1 MLLEE
6 CSRYGSGVG
15 EAEKLRDL
23 LRFQSVEAVVTTSK
37 GTGVRDRDSGHRGR
51 SAEKKILEI
60 WAHPDVEGL
69 DDFVV
74 AELSRQD
81 GRCLR
86 WSVGDRES
94 YRYFSRAR

>member
-37 GTGVRDRDSGHRGR
+37 GARDRDSGRRGR